1 LLGQTRHLGGTLDYL
16 YVVPLIERSLTL

>member
-16 YVVPLIERSLTL
+16 YLIPLIERSLTL